1 MAKKREEKG
10 GQGSACLAGFG
21 ALRFSC
27 ELLAGKGLRRVTGLQ
42 KAGAVVGTPK
52 WALCANTCYGVSE
65 VSAKPVFEG
74 ALAGAVGN
82 GIGHLH

>member
-10 GQGSACLAGFG
+10 GQGSACLAVFG

-42 KAGAVVGTPK
+42 KAGAVV
-52 WALCANTCYGVSE
+52 
-65 VSAKPVFEG
+65 
-74 ALAGAVGN
+74 
-82 GIGHLH
+82 